1 MLDRQ
6 RTIRR
11 RAKADL
17 QDLLSS
23 IPDRADLETLFERRV
38 DLAQILRLTG
48 RQVSRQRIGDLL
60 ASPDLTGD
68 LKKLLGS

>member
-6 RTIRR
+6 AVTRR
-11 RAKADL
+11 RDTSDL

-23 IPDRADLETLFERRV
+23 IPDRTDLETLFERRV

-48 RQVSRQRIGDLL
+48 RQVSRRRIEDLL
-60 ASPDLTGD
+60 ASPDLTGE
-68 LKKLLGS
+68 LKKILGS